1 MGAVFTTEEY
11 RGALDAENAYA
22 RLRRR
27 AELMYGRQPYE
38 GNITSTNGV
47 SVMTEELMS
56 ITEAKTW
63 AREHME
69 SVHKWEEAGAIPLKT
84 PRGARRVGWLFFFW
98 AAD

>member
-38 GNITSTNGV
+38 GNITSTNG
-47 SVMTEELMS
+47 
-56 ITEAKTW
+56 
-63 AREHME
+63 
-69 SVHKWEEAGAIPLKT
+69 GA
-84 PRGARRVGWLFFFW
+84 
-98 AAD
+98 